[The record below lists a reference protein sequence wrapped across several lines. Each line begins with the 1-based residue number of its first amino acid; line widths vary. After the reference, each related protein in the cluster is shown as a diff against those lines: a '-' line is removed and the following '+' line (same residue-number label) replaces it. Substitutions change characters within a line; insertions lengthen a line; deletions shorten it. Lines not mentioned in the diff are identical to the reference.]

1 MKQALLALLGFT
13 VVTTVACG
21 GPPVPQDQ
29 LTASQ
34 AAISAAEVGGTPGDP
49 QAALLVKKAKDQI
62 VEAKKLIEDGNNH
75 RAEMV
80 LLRAEA
86 DAQLALAIAQELAT
100 RNEADTAEKQVQE
113 LRQRQGK
120 K

>member
-1 MKQALLALLGFT
+1 MKQALLLLGFT
-13 VVTTVACG
+13 VVTTAACG

-29 LTASQ
+29 LTAAQ
-34 AAISAAEVGGTPGDP
+34 AAIRAAEVGGEPGDP
-49 QAALLVKKAKDQI
+49 QAALLVKKAKDQ
-62 VEAKKLIEDGNNH
+62 VAEAKKLIEDGNNH

-86 DAQLALAIAQELAT
+86 DAELALAIAQELAT
-100 RNEADTAEKQVQE
+100 RTEAETAEKQVQE

>member
-1 MKQALLALLGFT
+1 MKQALFGLVGVT
-13 VVTTVACG
+13 VIATACG
-21 GPPVPQDQ
+21 GAAIPQDQ
-29 LTASQ
+29 MTASQ
-34 AAISAAEVGGTPGDP
+34 AAIRAAEVGGEPGDP
-49 QAALLVKKAKDQI
+49 QAALLVKKAKDQ
-62 VEAKKLIEDGNNH
+62 VEEAKKLIEDGDNH

-86 DAQLALAIAQELAT
+86 DAELALALAQELAT
-100 RNEADTAEKQVQE
+100 RGEADTAQKQVQE